1 MAFPPGFLD
10 ELRARLPLAELVGR
24 RVRLTRKGR
33 EYAGLC
39 PFHNEKTPSFYV
51 VEDKG
56 FFHCFGCG
64 AHGDAIGYVM
74 RSENRDFI
82 EAIERLAEI
91 AGVQVPQQTPL
102 EREKAQRQKTLLEA
116 LAAAARF
123 YEERLWSPAGLRG
136 REYLERRGL
145 DEETKSRMRIR
156 AAQHGHSM
164 EAEVRAIL
172 RDVLAA
178 QELPQDIGLGS
189 RIHARFAAIGGLD
202 LDLPPRSGETRA
214 PAFE

>member
-1 MAFPPGFLD
+1 MAN
-10 ELRARLPLAELVGR
+10 
-24 RVRLTRKGR
+24 LT
-33 EYAGLC
+33 
-39 PFHNEKTPSFYV
+39 V
-51 VEDKG
+51 
-56 FFHCFGCG
+56 
-64 AHGDAIGYVM
+64 
-74 RSENRDFI
+74 
-82 EAIERLAEI
+82 
-91 AGVQVPQQTPL
+91 
-102 EREKAQRQKTLLEA
+102 
-116 LAAAARF
+116 
-123 YEERLWSPAGLRG
+123 
-136 REYLERRGL
+136 RGL
-145 DEETKSRMRIR
+145 DEETKSRLRIR